1 MAEKAAK
8 TQFAPPSLAAI
19 LQSCRH
25 NAAYAV
31 DFFVRG
37 VIMAT
42 DIRETLALQT
52 ATSHVEQYV
61 KQYEFAMHLHYAK
74 MDCYECE
81 AFLQLGIDAFRW
93 LLRADYGLRQGIY
106 GGTIE
111 YDAKAEATLEQLFR
125 TWLVPCEFADRWAK
139 SQCDRGFVVSNLS
152 DFRKCCEE
160 GRAIVELIDDSDTDA
175 MSEQLANLRD
185 QAIYEQQHGETAEF
199 F

>member
-1 MAEKAAK
+1 
-8 TQFAPPSLAAI
+8 
-19 LQSCRH
+19 
-25 NAAYAV
+25 
-31 DFFVRG
+31 
-37 VIMAT
+37 MAT

-61 KQYEFAMHLHYAK
+61 KQYEFAMHAHQA
-74 MDCYECE
+74 MDYYECE

-106 GGTIE
+106 SDAIE
-111 YDAKAEATLEQLFR
+111 YDAKAEAALEQLFR
-125 TWLVPCEFADRWAK
+125 TWLVPCEFAERWAK
-139 SQCDRGFVVSNLS
+139 VQSDRGFTVSNLG

-160 GRAIVELIDDSDTDA
+160 ARAIVDALDGNDTEG
-175 MSEQLANLRD
+175 MSQQLANLRD